1 MCTGLV
7 SGFWRRSDTASC
19 ACSGWPTDPD
29 VPSTPALAA
38 AVLAVYAVRA
48 GHGTV
53 DRVGLAIM
61 RARSVW
67 SSGCVCVSEYVER
80 TSTASSHAALSNGQ
94 CVTTA
99 LCHEGKRPA

>member
-1 MCTGLV
+1 MYWPGV
-7 SGFWRRSDTASC
+7 GFWRRSDTASC

-29 VPSTPALAA
+29 VPSTRALA

-61 RARSVW
+61 QARSVW
-67 SSGCVCVSEYVER
+67 SSAVPTEYVE
-80 TSTASSHAALSNGQ
+80 Q
-94 CVTTA
+94 D
-99 LCHEGKRPA
+99 